1 MRKSEGTI
9 QTLEFGMR
17 KLESLNCG
25 LQISDC
31 GEDVRYQKTGA
42 VEQT

>member
-1 MRKSEGTI
+1 MGSRNA
-9 QTLEFGMR
+9 
-17 KLESLNCG
+17 ESFNCG

-42 VEQT
+42 VEQM